1 VNGILIINKPGG
13 VSSSKVVTNIRKLFS
28 GLKAG
33 HTGTLDPLATGVL
46 PICLGRATRLAE
58 YIVELPKKYRA
69 EAVLGK
75 VSDTGDA
82 EGKIVEKS
90 AVPELK
96 YSQVEEVLRGYT
108 GDIEQFPPL
117 YSAVKYEGKPLY
129 HWTRKGR
136 EVQLKPRKVTIYD
149 IEIIEL
155 TNQREPQLIFD
166 VTCSKGTYIR
176 TLAADIGQS
185 IGCGAYLSALVRNS
199 VGPYQ
204 IADALTP
211 EQVVNMVDKG
221 RTRDIILPMDTAVMH
236 LQQVNLDDK
245 QVEAL
250 KNGLIIEPDD
260 QELIMGLEDEL
271 PIRVYDQRGIFKAL
285 VSKVAISG
293 RVGLKTIKYLAG

>member
-1 VNGILIINKPGG
+1 MNGIVIINKPGG
-13 VSSSKVVTNIRKLFS
+13 VSSSRVVQIIRKLFP

-46 PICLGRATRLAE
+46 PVCLGRATRLAE

-69 EAVLGK
+69 EVVLGK

-82 EGKIVEKS
+82 EGIIDQKS
-90 AVPELK
+90 SVPALK
-96 YSQVEEVLRGYT
+96 RSQVEEVLRVFEGN
-108 GDIEQFPPL
+108 IEQLPPL

-129 HWTRKGR
+129 HWTRKGK
-136 EVQLKPRKVTIYD
+136 EVHRSPRKVTIYN
-149 IEIIEL
+149 IEIVEL
-155 TNQREPQLIFD
+155 NDQREPQLIFD

-185 IGCGAYLSALVRNS
+185 IGCGAYLSSLVRIS
-199 VGPYQ
+199 VGPYNL
-204 IADALTP
+204 AKALTP
-211 EQVVNMVDKG
+211 EQVARMVDQG
-221 RTRDIILPMDTAVMH
+221 RAGDIIQPMDTAVMH
-236 LQQVNLDDK
+236 LPQVTLDDK

-250 KNGLIIEPDD
+250 KNGLVIEPDE
-260 QELIMGLEDEL
+260 QQLIMAVESKM

-293 RVGLKTIKYLAG
+293 RVGLKTIKFLAG